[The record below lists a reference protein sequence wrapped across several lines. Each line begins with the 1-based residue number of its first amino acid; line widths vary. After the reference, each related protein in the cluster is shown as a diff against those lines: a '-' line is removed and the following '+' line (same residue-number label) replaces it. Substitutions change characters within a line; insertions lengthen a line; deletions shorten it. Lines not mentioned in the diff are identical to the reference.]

1 MLVRAT
7 FAYIEGYL
15 FTLNSILG
23 PALSIK
29 ADSDPVARAKL
40 LLLFDEI
47 PRVDN
52 TGKITLEEHRMPFVK
67 YCAFLVRAMA
77 ECWKVDPTPFFGDNG
92 WCELQKGLQVR
103 HRITHPKVPQ
113 ELNITQAEMDSMDK
127 GCRWLISSVQSI
139 FKTPAPRPTMK
150 RASRSN

>member
-1 MLVRAT
+1 MLVRAN
-7 FAYIEGYL
+7 FAYIEIL

-29 ADSDPVARAKL
+29 ADSDPVACAKL

-77 ECWKVDPTPFFGDNG
+77 DVGG
-92 WCELQKGLQVR
+92 
-103 HRITHPKVPQ
+103 
-113 ELNITQAEMDSMDK
+113 
-127 GCRWLISSVQSI
+127 
-139 FKTPAPRPTMK
+139 
-150 RASRSN
+150 